1 MNIQVLNGIGHSEM
15 ALGNKDGALYAFEK
29 SLELNPK
36 QDDLLALVKS
46 LKEKK

>member
-1 MNIQVLNGIGHSEM
+1 MNIQVLNGIGHSELQ
-15 ALGNKDGALYAFEK
+15 LGNTAGALYAFEK

-36 QDDLLALVKS
+36 QDDLQALVKS